1 MMAGN
6 VSSNPTLCEST
17 GDAIERMTENLEDQR
32 DQRDYIRLNSQ
43 LISQFLICFFK
54 NITSFKQMSTALI
67 KL

>member
-17 GDAIERMTENLEDQR
+17 GDAIERMTENLE